1 MSAPPARI
9 RAMIGRV
16 RVSAKVDYAV
26 RAAVELAA
34 AQVSDE
40 PQRPVK
46 AEALARA
53 QDIPL
58 KFLENILQGLRQAG
72 LIVSRRGPEG
82 GHLLARPASEIALA
96 DIIRAIDGP
105 LAGVGGRRPE
115 ELAFSGHSEP
125 MRDVWIAVRASLRRV
140 LDEVTIADVA
150 AGTLPDHVAELTSDP
165 GAWAKR

>member
-1 MSAPPARI
+1 
-9 RAMIGRV
+9 V

-34 AQVSDE
+34 AQASQED
-40 PQRPVK
+40 PRRPVK

-53 QDIPL
+53 QGIPV

-72 LIVSRRGPEG
+72 IIESRRGPEG
-82 GHLLARPASEIALA
+82 GHLLARPAAEIALA
-96 DIIRAIDGP
+96 DVIRAIDGP
-105 LAGVGGRRPE
+105 LAGVGGRAPDALHYE
-115 ELAFSGHSEP
+115 GSAAP

-140 LDEVTIADVA
+140 LDEVTLADVA
-150 AGTLPDHVAELTSDP
+150 ARTLPAHVTALTEDP

>member
-1 MSAPPARI
+1 
-9 RAMIGRV
+9 V

-34 AQVSDE
+34 AQGAQDE
-40 PQRPVK
+40 PRPVK

-72 LIVSRRGPEG
+72 LVESRRGPDG

-96 DIIRAIDGP
+96 DVIRAIDGP

-115 ELAFSGHSEP
+115 ELEFRGSAEP
-125 MRDVWIAVRASLRRV
+125 LRDVWIAVRASLRRV
-140 LDEVTIADVA
+140 LEEVTIADVA
-150 AGTLPDHVAELTSDP
+150 AGRLPAHVAQLTADP